1 MDVYIYETSEGEY
14 LKLLGLTDRLV
25 SYRAERLICSGDR
38 LEAVFLSGDRSDALL
53 KPDRVIEIPDV
64 FSGIITGLKVPQ
76 GGSRVEVSA
85 VSFSGL
91 LSRRI
96 LVDYAVGDSF
106 MTMLEK
112 NCGSL
117 AKDIRVFPNTVIDK
131 SVDCIFTLTS
141 AYRKKSISRSVSAVI
156 EKGFRVCSE
165 IVHDDVGAKIRI
177 FGRYTSDLSVGSGTA
192 LPVILSERYDT
203 LVGQSYSYREKGAVN
218 GAYIY
223 SDEKYGGSGGV
234 GVEAWS
240 GYFGEASGYLR
251 CEEVYEI
258 EPVIC
263 YNASIID
270 GEIVY
275 IAALD
280 YSATKQAADELF
292 EARYDP
298 PEEII
303 SAAMGNGM
311 AEALHSGIFQVGD
324 AVTLYPDENGENS
337 ARRITKITEHYEN
350 GGLTMSVYLGNLV
363 NG

>member
-1 MDVYIYETSEGEY
+1 MDVYIYETAAGEY
-14 LKLLGLTDRLV
+14 LKLLGLTDRLG
-25 SYRAERLICSGDR
+25 SYRAERLICGGDR
-38 LEAVFLSGDRSDALL
+38 LEAVFLSDDRSDALL

-64 FSGIITGLKVPQ
+64 FSGVITGLKVLQ
-76 GGSRVEVSA
+76 GGGRVEISA

-96 LVDYAVGDSF
+96 LVDHAVGDSF

-117 AKDIRVFPNTVIDK
+117 AKEKRIFPNTVIDK
-131 SVDCIFTLTS
+131 SVDCIFTPTA

-165 IVHDDVGAKIRI
+165 IVHDDGGAKIRI

-192 LPVILSERYDT
+192 LPVILSESYDT
-203 LVGQSYSYREKGAVN
+203 LGGQSYSYSEKGAVN
-218 GAYIY
+218 GAYIF
-223 SDEKYGGSGGV
+223 SDEKYNGSGEIGI
-234 GVEAWS
+234 EAWS
-240 GYFGEASGYLR
+240 GYFGEASGYMR

-258 EPVIC
+258 EPVIY
-263 YNASIID
+263 YNVSVID

-275 IAALD
+275 KAELD
-280 YSATKQAADELF
+280 YPATKKAAEELF
-292 EARYDP
+292 NARYAP
-298 PEEII
+298 PEEVI

-311 AEALHSGIFQVGD
+311 AEVFRSGIFQVGD

-337 ARRITKITEHYEN
+337 ARRITKITERYEN